1 MRVYII
7 RRLLLIIPTVLI
19 TSLIVFS
26 MIRLIPG
33 SIVDIMVEQFGA
45 YAKMNRADVE
55 SELGLN
61 VPIVTQ
67 YGRWIG
73 VVPQADGKISGVLEG
88 NLGDSLWHGTPVI
101 DEIESQLAGNSRT
114 CYPGFNNRSSN
125 SFTHRHIFI
134 ITAGY
139 LG

>member
-61 VPIVTQ
+61 VPIVIQ

-73 VVPQADGKISGVLEG
+73 VVPQANGKISGVLEG

-101 DEIESQLAGNSRT
+101 DEIESSWPVTL
-114 CYPGFNNRSSN
+114 
-125 SFTHRHIFI
+125 
-134 ITAGY
+134 
-139 LG
+139 